1 MSESPNGVP
10 ISEATAKDFMMVRAA
25 LVRRLGGAD
34 AALVWARI
42 YYRCDSDSR
51 VAHEVDGEMW
61 WRASHAD
68 LAKETGLSEKQ
79 ARTAI
84 DALVTG
90 GFVERAQHGGRVYSY
105 RTVTYLPIWADTES
119 ADMGRSIRPDGQ
131 THLPSGAVAPLI
143 ETSRQEDT
151 PVVPKGDPIDDAF
164 ALVWD
169 RWPSPRRGTTKK
181 SGSAFRT
188 ALTVVGGLRNVQVIL
203 DAIDRDVAVW
213 RTWPRSDVQ
222 FIPLLSTWLNQER
235 WQPSAAALPR
245 TSRETFAQQKQDNN
259 LALLAR
265 YREGDG
271 DAEIGSGRAGHLR
284 AVDAGS

>member
-1 MSESPNGVP
+1 MSENPGVP
-10 ISEATAKDFMMVRAA
+10 VDEATAKDFMMVRAA
-25 LVRRLGGAD
+25 LVKRLGGANE
-34 AALVWARI
+34 ALVWTRIDYRANSARE
-42 YYRCDSDSR
+42 
-51 VAHEVDGEMW
+51 AHRTDDGTHW
-61 WRASHAD
+61 WAATYPEI
-68 LAKETGLSEKQ
+68 AEETGLSSEQ
-79 ARTAI
+79 ARRAVEKLI
-84 DALVTG
+84 AG
-90 GFVERAQHGGRVYSY
+90 GFLRAEQHHGFARTRSY
-105 RTVTYLPIWADTES
+105 APIFAQVAIS
-119 ADMGRSIRPDGQ
+119 PDGQ
-131 THLPSGAVAPLI
+131 NASSIGQDRQMDLAISPDGPLI

-164 ALVWD
+164 AAVWD

-188 ALTVVGGLRNVQVIL
+188 ALTAVGGLRNVRVIL